1 LWYNHC
7 GKLIS
12 WHPRNNENQALFLF
26 GLLFLRCSFH
36 EILLPLLN
44 TTCNNMISDKNI
56 ARIAGFCYLVVIAT
70 GLFSEVFV
78 RQAVRVSNDALAT
91 ARNIQT
97 NEMLFRWGF
106 VADLINFVVGI
117 PTILIIYHF
126 FKKSYRIILQIALA
140 LVIIQTA
147 IIAVNLLN
155 QITPLLLLGNDT
167 YLNTFQQNQLATL
180 SLLSLN
186 IQSQGYA
193 IGLVFFGFYCILI
206 GYVIFKTN
214 AIPRIIGVA
223 YAVAGLCYLINSFT
237 MFLSKGFVNPLFIY
251 LAIPIFFGEL
261 CLCLWLIIKGI
272 DTAKLEVK
280 R

>member
-1 LWYNHC
+1 
-7 GKLIS
+7 
-12 WHPRNNENQALFLF
+12 
-26 GLLFLRCSFH
+26 
-36 EILLPLLN
+36 
-44 TTCNNMISDKNI
+44 MISDKNLT
-56 ARIAGFCYLVVIAT
+56 RIAGFCYLVVIAT

-78 RQAVRVSNDALAT
+78 RQALRVSNNALAT
-91 ARNIQT
+91 AQNIQA

-117 PTILIIYHF
+117 PTVLIIYHF
-126 FKKSYRIILQIALA
+126 FKKSNKILLQIALA

-167 YLNTFQQNQLATL
+167 YLNTFQQSQLATL

-186 IQSQGYA
+186 IQAQGYG

-214 AIPRIIGVA
+214 AIPKIIGIA
-223 YAVAGLCYLINSFT
+223 YALAGLCYLISNFT
-237 MFLSKGFVNPLFIY
+237 MFLSKGFANPLFIY
-251 LAIPIFFGEL
+251 FAIPIFLGEL
-261 CLCLWLIIKGI
+261 SLCLWLLVKGI
-272 DTAKLEVK
+272 DTTKLEK
-280 R
+280 